1 MDYIYDGTFEGLLTS
16 IYEAYYRRQEPSG
29 ILKSENLQQNLFDE
43 CIYIETDFE
52 KSQKVYE
59 SIRKKVSQRAL
70 QHVYYTYLSDYTD
83 SGTLIYRYL
92 KLGFKVGGK
101 IDSMLS
107 DQRVLDVHNTSKKVS
122 FERHRMLGLL
132 RFKKVSDNLFYAA
145 IEPDHNIV
153 PVLASHFAKR
163 FSDQNF
169 IIHDLKR
176 KHAVFYNTSKWVL
189 TDFDEV
195 LPDSFDERDYE
206 KLWKEYFK
214 SIAIKERVNPR
225 LQKQFMPK
233 RYWIHLTEKL

>member
-1 MDYIYDGTFEGLLTS
+1 MNYIYDGTFEGLLTS

-29 ILKSENLQQNLFDE
+29 ILKNENLQQSLFDE
-43 CIYIETDFE
+43 CIYIETDIE

-59 SIRKKVSQRAL
+59 SIRKKISQRAL
-70 QHVYYTYLSDYTD
+70 QHIYYTYLSDHID

-92 KLGFKVGGK
+92 KLGFKAGGK

-176 KHAVFYNTSKWVL
+176 KHAVFYNTKEWVI

-195 LPDSFDERDYE
+195 LPDSFDERNYE
-206 KLWKEYFK
+206 KLWKEYFT

>member
-1 MDYIYDGTFEGLLTS
+1 MNYIYDGTFEGLLTA

-29 ILKSENLQQNLFDE
+29 ILKSENLQQSLFDE
-43 CIYIETDFE
+43 CIYIETDIE

-59 SIRKKVSQRAL
+59 SIRKKISLRAL
-70 QHVYYTYLSDYTD
+70 QHIYYTYLSDYID

-92 KLGFKVGGK
+92 KLGFKVYGK

-107 DQRVLDVHNTSKKVS
+107 DQRVLDIHNTSKKVS

-176 KHAVFYNTSKWVL
+176 KHAVFYNTSEWVL

-195 LPDSFDERDYE
+195 LPDSFDERNYE
-206 KLWKEYFK
+206 RLWKEYFT